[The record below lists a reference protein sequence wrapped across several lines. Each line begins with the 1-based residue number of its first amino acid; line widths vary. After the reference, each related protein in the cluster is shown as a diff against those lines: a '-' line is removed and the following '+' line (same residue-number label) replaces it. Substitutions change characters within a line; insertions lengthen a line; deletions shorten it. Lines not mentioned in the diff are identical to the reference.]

1 MDILPIVQATALEIE
16 SEGNLSG
23 AYSQIWIWVV
33 LIRVTRLSGG
43 SEVSKR
49 VDVAAYSRLTDAL
62 IEPAVTT
69 RLNLM
74 DKRWEELRQSQHLG

>member
-1 MDILPIVQATALEIE
+1 
-16 SEGNLSG
+16 
-23 AYSQIWIWVV
+23 

-49 VDVAAYSRLTDAL
+49 VDVVAYSRLTDAL
-62 IEPAVTT
+62 IKLAVTT

-74 DKRWEELRQSQHLG
+74 DKRWEELRQSRHLVG